1 MTLEVLGSVIPCSAP
16 STFKTLK
23 SMSKNQRS
31 RKGTQNLREEILRY
45 KNEELIRLVKSLV
58 VKIDKQDMMSCV
70 LNFNNSSPKL
80 LTCWV
85 RFTTYSKG
93 LILLMRKLRC

>member
-1 MTLEVLGSVIPCSAP
+1 
-16 STFKTLK
+16 
-23 SMSKNQRS
+23 MSKNQWS
-31 RKGTQNLREEILRY
+31 RKGTQNLREEIPRD
-45 KNEELIRLVKSLV
+45 KNFEELIRLVKSLL

-80 LTCWV
+80 LTCRV

-93 LILLMRKLRC
+93 LILLVRKLKR

>member
-23 SMSKNQRS
+23 IMSKNQRS
-31 RKGTQNLREEILRY
+31 RKGTQNLREEILRD